1 MNENDFESQ
10 RQNALNQMREM
21 NKKSTPPPKEEPV
34 KTTPS
39 QKESEKSSN
48 YQALPLLGNMNFNLP
63 FAELFR
69 DKETALILGLLLILY
84 GEKADKLL
92 LLALVYILL

>member
-1 MNENDFESQ
+1 MNNSEFELR
-10 RQNALNQMREM
+10 RQNAVREMREI
-21 NKKSTPPPKEEPV
+21 NSKSTNPPPKNP
-34 KTTPS
+34 TSPPP
-39 QKESEKSSN
+39 QQN
-48 YQALPLLGNMNFNLP
+48 FPFGNNLNLP
-63 FAELFR
+63 FEDLFK

>member
-1 MNENDFESQ
+1 MNSIEFERQ
-10 RQNALNQMREM
+10 RQNALKEMREI
-21 NKKSTPPPKEEPV
+21 NSKSTNPPPKKKAP
-34 KTTPS
+34 PL
-39 QKESEKSSN
+39 QPNAMFNSN
-48 YQALPLLGNMNFNLP
+48 INLP
-63 FAELFR
+63 FENLFK